1 MMGWPGLKKES
12 CNFCCCWCL
21 RRRLFCFVFF
31 VVYVCACCVAF
42 ALSPFSYF
50 EKKKVD
56 GF

>member
-1 MMGWPGLKKES
+1 MMGWPGLKKDFVLCS
-12 CNFCCCWCL
+12 GWCVCV
-21 RRRLFCFVFF
+21 R
-31 VVYVCACCVAF
+31 VVVI